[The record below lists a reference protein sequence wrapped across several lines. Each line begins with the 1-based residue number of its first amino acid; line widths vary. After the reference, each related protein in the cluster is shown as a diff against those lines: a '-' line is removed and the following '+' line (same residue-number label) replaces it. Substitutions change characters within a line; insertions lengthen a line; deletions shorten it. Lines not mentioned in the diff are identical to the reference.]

1 MCYEV
6 LQDDRVTDRSIGTLL
21 HLETRDAVI
30 NGLEAA
36 ALVTLVLLWQG
47 TPLWLVGIS
56 AVAAIA
62 LGAALHQLLLVVAA
76 AVIRRRAR
84 RSGAGPTPS

>member
-21 HLETRDAVI
+21 ELEARDAVI

-36 ALVTLVLLWQG
+36 ALVAIVLVWHG
-47 TPLWLVGIS
+47 TPPWLVGVS
-56 AVAAIA
+56 AAAAIP
-62 LGAALHQLLLVVAA
+62 LGAALHQVLLVVAA
-76 AVIRRRAR
+76 VVIRARAR
-84 RSGAGPTPS
+84 RSEAAIRPS